1 MSKQSQPQ
9 QPQEQPQEPQ
19 LPELPQESAEHAQVR
34 AAVEAAELWAAGLAA
49 RDAATDPIDPQ
60 LHVDAQMAA
69 RAAAYQRD
77 RLQTLEQREF
87 EQQRREFEQAPA
99 RPLWHVPLP
108 TPKLGPPNPGVKPDG
123 WAPPPAAGT
132 LAAYQREGF
141 LTELFAAHLA
151 DPGDLEKLGA
161 LVREICR
168 LIDRD
173 DIASRSKGRP
183 F

>member
-1 MSKQSQPQ
+1 MSKQSQQPQ
-9 QPQEQPQEPQ
+9 HPQEQQAPA
-19 LPELPQESAEHAQVR
+19 PELPQESAEHAQVR
-34 AAVEAAELWAAGLAA
+34 AAVEAAELWAQNLATRVA
-49 RDAATDPIDPQ
+49 ASNPVEPQVRLDAE
-60 LHVDAQMAA
+60 MAA

-141 LTELFAAHLA
+141 LSELFAAHLA